1 MASPTI
7 ELKESNYAASEQGH
21 ALVSRPL
28 RAPELQRADRLP
40 PKNRVTDGSG
50 CYLTPGLLNAQSHA
64 TMMQLGSVAQDII
77 VEYLFNKHIC
87 MYEKNLTPHDSYACT
102 LLGEAECAQRLTR
115 PATAQP
121 LHTR

>member
-1 MASPTI
+1 MLLRNKGMLSFRD
-7 ELKESNYAASEQGH
+7 LSVRQNSNVLIDGPRVQQVGH
-21 ALVSRPL
+21 N
-28 RAPELQRADRLP
+28 LP